1 MISNVELPSLHEK
14 QQLVFDALND
24 PNIRFVVLDAGRR
37 LGKTRVGIV
46 ASANVAIPGGAVWWI
61 APSYGMGM
69 VAWREMK
76 RLVRDVPGAKIREAE
91 KSIFFEKTGTG
102 EGFFQVKSADDP
114 NKLRGEGLD
123 LIVCDE
129 FAHQRRAE
137 ALWEESL
144 EPALGEKLG
153 KALFLSTPYGKN
165 FFYTLWTY
173 GQVDKKTGKTNV
185 EGWKSFQFPT
195 SDNPFYPIKEFERA
209 EKQKSEQVFQ
219 QEYLAE
225 FNDSAGSVFRSIKNC
240 IDKTITPTPRSS
252 VEYAIGIDWGKDR
265 DFTVFTILDIKRK
278 ALIRVDRFN
287 KIKYTFQ
294 MGRLEAVCKLY
305 KPKLIIAERN
315 GVGES
320 IIEQLRKDIP
330 YPLVDFWTSLQSKAA
345 IIEDLA
351 LAFEGGVIS
360 IPDPDVY
367 VNVERMLIEMD
378 AFRGKRTKTGIMSYS
393 APKHIHDDIVM
404 SLAIAWH
411 GIKQDKP
418 PAEVR
423 VRKNVLYN

>member
-24 PNIRFVVLDAGRR
+24 PTIRFVVADAGRR
-37 LGKTRVGIV
+37 FGKTRLGVA
-46 ASANVAIPGGAVWWI
+46 ASADVAIPGGAVWWI

-76 RLVRDVPGAKIREAE
+76 RLVRDVPGADIKEAD
-91 KSIFFEKTGTG
+91 KTIFFEGTGTG
-102 EGFFQVKSADDP
+102 EGFFQIKSADDP

-129 FAHQRRAE
+129 FAHQRRAMS
-137 ALWEESL
+137 LWEESL
-144 EPALGEKLG
+144 EPALGDRLD

-173 GQVDKKTGKTNV
+173 GQIDKKTGETNV
-185 EGWKSFQFPT
+185 EGWKSFQFST
-195 SDNPFYPIKEFERA
+195 LDNPFYPPKEFERA
-209 EKQKSEQVFQ
+209 RKQKSEQVFE
-219 QEYLAE
+219 QEYLAI
-225 FNDSAGSVFRSIKNC
+225 FKDSAGSVFRSVKSC
-240 IDKTITPTPRSS
+240 IDKSIAATPKSG

-278 ALIRVDRFN
+278 SLIRVDRFN
-287 KIKYTFQ
+287 KIDYTFQ
-294 MGRLEAVCKLY
+294 MGRLKTVCELY

-330 YPLVDFWTSLQSKAA
+330 YHLVDFWTSLQSKAA

-360 IPDPDVY
+360 IPDPDRF
-367 VNVERMLIEMD
+367 VNVERMIIEME

-423 VRKNVLYN
+423 IRNNVFYN